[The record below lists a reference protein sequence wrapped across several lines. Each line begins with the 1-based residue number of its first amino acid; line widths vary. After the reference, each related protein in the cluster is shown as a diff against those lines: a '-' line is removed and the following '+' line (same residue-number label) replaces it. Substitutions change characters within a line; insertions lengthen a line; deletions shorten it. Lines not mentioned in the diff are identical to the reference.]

1 MKGVLSYKNQNRANQ
16 SAGFYIIGTSVIK
29 MLKGKNYAT
38 VKIFN
43 FENFRESWYHFANYE
58 IFIRIQNIKRSEYY
72 FYENY
77 GKAFELASVCYR
89 EKYIKNFDHIYIS
102 WTVMGSCS

>member
-1 MKGVLSYKNQNRANQ
+1 MKE
-16 SAGFYIIGTSVIK
+16 
-29 MLKGKNYAT
+29 LKGQSYAT

-72 FYENY
+72 IHENY
-77 GKAFELASVCYR
+77 GKPFELASMLLWKLHQNLWPYL
-89 EKYIKNFDHIYIS
+89 Y
-102 WTVMGSCS
+102 